1 MSQVN
6 LDADL
11 MHLLQRFHEERV
23 RYILIGGQAVRLN
36 GFLRNTEDIDI
47 LLPSSI
53 QNGEQLIKALNFLD
67 SASELK
73 PSWFETDGEAPEN
86 IRMGDRILLD
96 LLFAANG
103 ETFETLQPYVKTL
116 LIDGTPVHMLNI
128 EGLLKT
134 KTDYREKDLLDKQML
149 VKLQKD
155 VLRGA

>member
-1 MSQVN
+1 MK
-6 LDADL
+6 LDSDL
-11 MHLLQRFHEERV
+11 MQVLQRFHEEQV
-23 RYILIGGQAVRLN
+23 KYILIGGQAVRLN

-67 SASELK
+67 SASELD
-73 PSWFETDGEAPEN
+73 PSWFETDREAPEN

-103 ETFETLQPYVKTL
+103 ETFESLQPYVKTL
-116 LIDGTPVHMLNI
+116 MVEDTPVHMLNI

-134 KTDYREKDLLDKQML
+134 KTNYREKDLLDRQML
-149 VKLQKD
+149 LKLQRD
-155 VLRGA
+155 V